1 MYRPSLALAS
11 APVHVPPPSS
21 RRALWGQAT
30 AVGVLGSLIAVFAH
44 RAWRGDLRI
53 PLSYIGDGLVT
64 TSLVKGIADNGW
76 WLENP
81 ALGAPFGQQQ
91 HDYPHGGESLQLL
104 VFRLMSFVTQDP
116 GTLVNVY
123 YFAGF
128 AVLAAVTYLVMRSLG
143 TGAVTGAVASLAF
156 ALLPYHFERGT
167 SHLFRSTYVSVPL
180 AALLLMWALDPQRH
194 LVERGHEGP
203 WIRHLRRDRVAGALL
218 LVAVIA
224 STETMTTSFTMAT
237 LVGSGLVLS
246 IFARD
251 WRRLAVPATFAVLL
265 LVAFLV
271 VSAPTLLFH
280 AREGSN
286 EVAARRTPEESAI
299 YGLRL
304 ARFVIPPADHPIEQL
319 ARLGD
324 KNTEFPDGT
333 ERGTWMGFVGLAGFL
348 GGLYVAL
355 TWTPRN
361 RPGGDADPEP
371 EALEGRPDPPPV
383 YPAALVIVVA
393 TLIGASEG
401 FSKVAA
407 VIGLSQVRTWN
418 RISVLIAFFAF
429 FLVAIGVDSWRR
441 YQRTGP
447 ALRVVGAAIVL
458 VLILGDLGV
467 LNRRQTDFGP
477 ATARFESD
485 EVLVQ
490 EIERILPA
498 GAAVFQLPVATYP
511 EDDSILDYDLMRL
524 YLHSS
529 TLRWSHGGVEGR
541 PRADWREHF
550 DTGQLEASLEGLLGM
565 GFDGLTVY
573 RPAYGPEAAALEAQ
587 LVVLLGVDPVV
598 SPDGTTAFF
607 DLQPFRAATDL
618 SDAELAAR
626 AEQRFGI
633 SPP

>member
-1 MYRPSLALAS
+1 MGTLI
-11 APVHVPPPSS
+11 
-21 RRALWGQAT
+21 
-30 AVGVLGSLIAVFAH
+30 GVIAH
-44 RAWRGDLRI
+44 RAWRGELRV

-76 WLENP
+76 WLNNP

-104 VFRLMSFVTQDP
+104 VFRVMSIVSQDP

-143 TGAVTGAVASLAF
+143 AGAVTGAVASLSF
-156 ALLPYHFERGT
+156 TLLPYHFERGT

-180 AALLLMWALDPQRH
+180 AALLLIWALDPERY
-194 LVERGHEGP
+194 LVARGHDGA
-203 WIRHLRRDRVAGALL
+203 WLRHLRRNRLAAALG

-237 LVGSGLVLS
+237 LVGAGLVMS

-265 LVAFLV
+265 LVAFMLA
-271 VSAPTLLFH
+271 SAPTLLFH

-299 YGLRL
+299 YGLRV

-361 RPGGDADPEP
+361 RPGGDTAPAP
-371 EALEGRPDPPPV
+371 EAQEGLPDPPPV
-383 YPAALVIVVA
+383 YLAGLVIVVA

-429 FLVAIGVDSWRR
+429 FLVAIAIDSWRR
-441 YQRTGP
+441 YQRTRP
-447 ALRVVGAAIVL
+447 ALRVIGGAVVL
-458 VLILGDLGV
+458 LLILADLGV
-467 LNRRQTDFGP
+467 LNRRQTDHGP
-477 ATARFESD
+477 STARFRSD
-485 EVLVQ
+485 EVLVR
-490 EIERILPA
+490 EIERTLPPD
-498 GAAVFQLPVATYP
+498 AAVFQLPVASYP
-511 EDDSILDYDLMRL
+511 EDSSILDYDLMRL

-550 DTGQLEASLEGLLGM
+550 DAGDLEPSLEGLLGM

-573 RPAYGPEAAALEAQ
+573 RPAYGPDAPELEQ
-587 LVVLLGVDPVV
+587 DLTELLAVEPVV
-598 SPDGTTAFF
+598 SPDGSTAFF
-607 DLQPFRAATDL
+607 DMQPFRAATERT
-618 SDAELAAR
+618 DAELAAL

-633 SPP
+633 PPP